1 MNAKPA
7 QRRHVTGPNF
17 LNGSTMRASSTCG
30 GRPPGEEGAV
40 RVSGGRFRVLQR
52 SDLEWAPG
60 IGRGGSRRDGWV
72 SAYLCIWT
80 WPRVVYVSL
89 YRARVR
95 PRSGVTPDPRPLAT
109 VVSRAFRIGA
119 VLGRRFVDRAACRQ
133 KGTFPIEETAAT
145 RLALTRLIARTNRQ
159 SWVPACPRAPL
170 SPT

>member
-7 QRRHVTGPNF
+7 QKRPVTGPNF
-17 LNGSTMRASSTCG
+17 LNGSTMRSSSTCG
-30 GRPPGEEGAV
+30 GRPPGDEGAV
-40 RVSGGRFRVLQR
+40 RVSGGKFAVLQR

-60 IGRGGSRRDGWV
+60 IGRGGSRRDRWV

-80 WPRVVYVSL
+80 WPRVVSVSL

-119 VLGRRFVDRAACRQ
+119 VLYEG
-133 KGTFPIEETAAT
+133 GGSWTAP
-145 RLALTRLIARTNRQ
+145 RVVKRELFRSRKPPPHDSR
-159 SWVPACPRAPL
+159 SRDSSRAPTDSHGSL
-170 SPT
+170 PVQGLL